1 MGRSMGPGGEATRPH
16 KCQCQ
21 DQLKLYSRDKTKCDT
36 AHRASHGLRGRLSLL
51 HASHSSAAKPP
62 SPPPKPPPPPP

>member
-36 AHRASHGLRGRLSLL
+36 AH
-51 HASHSSAAKPP
+51 SAPVA
-62 SPPPKPPPPPP
+62 PKGVTAL